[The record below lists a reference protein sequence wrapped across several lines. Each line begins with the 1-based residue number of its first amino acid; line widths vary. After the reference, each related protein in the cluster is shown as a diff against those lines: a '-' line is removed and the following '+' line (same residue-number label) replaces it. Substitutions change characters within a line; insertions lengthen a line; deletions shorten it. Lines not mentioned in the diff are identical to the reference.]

1 MPEVQAELFKD
12 VTYYIVGD
20 IDTKVID
27 LLNDGG
33 AKKDSY
39 LSEMVSHVI
48 ADDCTQNEYSEA
60 KELFELPVVT
70 SDWVKLSVLCQK
82 QLDLKLFSPDDVI
95 FSGVVACCSQ
105 LKQEDTNAL
114 WAMLTTNGGKCQQ
127 TLNKQCTHLITGDKQ
142 GAKFEEALKHEDIIK
157 IVCPDW
163 VTDSLEKKAR
173 QDESLYH
180 PKLLRA
186 PTDITTPP
194 SSPPPTTTS
203 TPPEPTPMDIEQ
215 QEEQAKQQ
223 AKQKLKAQALQQH
236 GRIHQKQEVS
246 VSRSPANQVIAQQLA
261 AAVLEKR
268 LAAEEGGPKARPS
281 AVSPVTANAK
291 QALAQMVSSRLQ
303 GTRPRQK
310 SPGRQAVPHAS
321 RSPGANPLMP
331 PMPNMQMPPLGLPS
345 FLPPEM
351 QRGMPRPLRN
361 ITNRAE
367 LPQTMPGMMPASNKA
382 NQRMPYS
389 PALPPGHRP
398 PPPRYVPPS
407 VGQQGQIRPPM
418 SMTASYWGHDPS
430 DNIPPEM
437 CLLGCV
443 FYITDYIKIVGQ
455 PKIDNWKKVI
465 EQYGGQVDTAY
476 SNRVTHLLCATQ
488 HTDVFHIAL
497 KDQRRVVTAFWLND
511 VLFKK
516 KMLPP
521 WQALHL
527 PIIYGENK
535 PCNNQLLC
543 VTNFDGEERLRVKQ
557 MITAIG
563 ARYTG
568 YMTHGNSA
576 VICGRPDGKKY
587 EKASEW
593 KVPVVNVQWLSDLV
607 LGHLDAL
614 KLPVN
619 PKYRILGQQDQFNL
633 DTSKVPHLM
642 VGWHVPLKIQKETW
656 KKAKLAQQSQENEM
670 HKDSSEP
677 AQKKQKLSI
686 EDPSVLQTATQ
697 PVIIFTGFPK
707 GQVRKYQM
715 LVSQLGGIPTE
726 NPRLCTHLV
735 APVLS
740 RTMKFFVAINVCKH
754 IVTGDWIEASVTQ
767 GTFVDETQYRLRDPT
782 TEKAMNCVLEDSL
795 KRAQT
800 KKLFE
805 GMSLYISPSVSPPA
819 SDLEKVVEAAGGE
832 VLKQRPPTQTF
843 NTHRD
848 ENGNM
853 KTVMITCE
861 NDVML
866 YKDLIAK
873 DIPIFNAEFILSG
886 VMRQTVDF
894 KSYQIDVH

>member
-1 MPEVQAELFKD
+1 MSDDQLFKD

-20 IDTKVID
+20 IDPKVIA

-48 ADDCTQNEYSEA
+48 ADDCTQSEYSEA
-60 KELFELPVVT
+60 RELFELPVVT
-70 SDWVKLSVLCQK
+70 SDWVRLSVECK
-82 QLDLKLFSPDDVI
+82 RQLELELFSPEDVI
-95 FSGVVACCSQ
+95 FSGVVACCSG
-105 LKQEDTNAL
+105 LTPEDSNAL
-114 WAMLTTNGGKCQQ
+114 WAMLTSNGGKCQQ
-127 TLNKQCTHLITGDKQ
+127 NLDKQCTHLITGNNL
-142 GAKFEEALKHEDIIK
+142 GAKYEEALKHEATIK

-163 VTDSLEKKAR
+163 VTDTLEKKER
-173 QDESLYH
+173 QDESQYH
-180 PKLLRA
+180 PKLLKS
-186 PTDITTPP
+186 PTDLATPP
-194 SSPPPTTTS
+194 STPQPAVNS

-236 GRIHQKQEVS
+236 GRIHQKQEVA
-246 VSRSPANQVIAQQLA
+246 VSRSPAN
-261 AAVLEKR
+261 
-268 LAAEEGGPKARPS
+268 
-281 AVSPVTANAK
+281 
-291 QALAQMVSSRLQ
+291 Q

-310 SPGRQAVPHAS
+310 SPARPTAPHTS
-321 RSPGANPLMP
+321 RSPGAMP
-331 PMPNMQMPPLGLPS
+331 PTMQPMPNMTPLGLPS

-351 QRGMPRPLRN
+351 QRPGMPRPLRN
-361 ITNRAE
+361 ITNRTE
-367 LPQTMPGMMPASNKA
+367 LPGNIPGMMPNSNKT
-382 NQRMPYS
+382 NQRMPFN
-389 PALPPGHRP
+389 PALPPSHRP

-407 VGQQGQIRPPM
+407 MSQQGQIRPSM
-418 SMTASYWGHDPS
+418 SLPATYWGHDPS
-430 DNIPPEM
+430 DNLPPEM

-443 FYITDYIKIVGQ
+443 FYITDYVKIVGQ
-455 PKIDNWKKVI
+455 SEIDKWKKVI
-465 EQYGGQVDTAY
+465 EQHGGQVDNAY

-511 VLFKK
+511 VLVKK

-521 WQALHL
+521 YQALHL

-535 PCNNQLLC
+535 PCSNQLLC
-543 VTNFDGEERLRVKQ
+543 VTNFDGDERLRVKQ
-557 MITAIG
+557 MIHAIG
-563 ARYTG
+563 AKYTG

-576 VICGRPDGKKY
+576 IICGRPNGTKY

-593 KVPVVNVQWLSDLV
+593 KIPVVNVQWLSDLV
-607 LGHLDAL
+607 LGHLEAL

-619 PKYRILGQQDQFNL
+619 PKYRVLGQENQFNL
-633 DTSKVPHLM
+633 DLSKVFHLM
-642 VGWHVPLKIQKETW
+642 VGWQVPLKIQKETW
-656 KKAKLAQQSQENEM
+656 KKAKRSQENE
-670 HKDSSEP
+670 KQKEDIDSEP
-677 AQKKQKLSI
+677 DLKKQKLSI
-686 EDPSVLQTATQ
+686 EDPSVIQNTTQ

-715 LVSQLGGIPTE
+715 IVNQLGGISTE

-735 APVLS
+735 APSLS
-740 RTMKFFVAINVCKH
+740 RTMKFFIAINVCKY
-754 IVTGDWIEASVTQ
+754 IVTGEWIEACVAQ
-767 GTFVDETQYRLRDPT
+767 GAFVVETPYKLRDEA
-782 TEKAMNCVLEDSL
+782 TEKTMNCVLEDSL
-795 KRAQT
+795 KRAQN

-805 GMSLYISPSVSPPA
+805 GMSFYISPTVSPPS
-819 SDLEKVVEAAGGE
+819 SDLEKIVEAAGGQ
-832 VLKQRPPTQTF
+832 VLKQRPNTQIF
-843 NTHRD
+843 SEHRD

-873 DIPIFNAEFILSG
+873 DIAIFNAEFILSG

>member
-1 MPEVQAELFKD
+1 MSDDPLFKD

-20 IDTKVID
+20 IDQKVIS

-48 ADDCTQNEYSEA
+48 ADDCTQSEYSEA
-60 KELFELPVVT
+60 RELFELPVVT
-70 SDWVKLSVLCQK
+70 SDWVRLSVACKK
-82 QLDLKLFSPDDVI
+82 QLNLELFSPEDVI
-95 FSGVVACCSQ
+95 FSGVIACCSE
-105 LKQEDTNAL
+105 LTLEDANAL

-127 TLNKQCTHLITGDKQ
+127 NLDKQCTHLITGNSH
-142 GAKFEEALKHEDIIK
+142 GAKYEEALKHEATIK

-163 VTDSLEKKAR
+163 VTDTLEKKER

-180 PKLLRA
+180 PKLLKS
-186 PTDITTPP
+186 PTDLATPP
-194 SSPPPTTTS
+194 STPPPAINT
-203 TPPEPTPMDIEQ
+203 TPPEPTPMDVEQ

-236 GRIHQKQEVS
+236 GRIHQKQEVA
-246 VSRSPANQVIAQQLA
+246 VSRSPAN
-261 AAVLEKR
+261 
-268 LAAEEGGPKARPS
+268 
-281 AVSPVTANAK
+281 
-291 QALAQMVSSRLQ
+291 Q

-310 SPGRQAVPHAS
+310 SPARPAMPHLS
-321 RSPGANPLMP
+321 RSPGAVPTMP
-331 PMPNMQMPPLGLPS
+331 QMLPIPNMPQMGLPS

-351 QRGMPRPLRN
+351 QRPGMPRPLRN
-361 ITNRAE
+361 ITNRTE
-367 LPQTMPGMMPASNKA
+367 LPGNMPGMMPNSIKT
-382 NQRMPYS
+382 NQRMPFN
-389 PALPPGHRP
+389 PALPPSHRP

-407 VGQQGQIRPPM
+407 SQQGQIRPSI
-418 SMTASYWGHDPS
+418 SMPATYWGHDPS
-430 DNIPPEM
+430 DNLPPEM

-443 FYITDYIKIVGQ
+443 FYITDYVKIVGQ
-455 PKIDNWKKVI
+455 SEIDKWKKVI
-465 EQYGGQVDTAY
+465 EQHGGQVDNAY

-511 VLFKK
+511 VLVKK

-521 WQALHL
+521 YQALHL

-535 PCNNQLLC
+535 PCSNQLLC
-543 VTNFDGEERLRVKQ
+543 VTNFDGDERLRVKQ
-557 MITAIG
+557 MIHAIG
-563 ARYTG
+563 AKYTG

-576 VICGRPDGKKY
+576 IICGRPNGTKY
-587 EKASEW
+587 DKASEW
-593 KVPVVNVQWLSDLV
+593 KIPVVNVQWLSDLV
-607 LGHLDAL
+607 LGHLEAL
-614 KLPVN
+614 KLPLN
-619 PKYRILGQQDQFNL
+619 PKYRVLGQENQFNL
-633 DTSKVPHLM
+633 DLSKVFHLM
-642 VGWHVPLKIQKETW
+642 VGWQVPLKIQKETW
-656 KKAKLAQQSQENEM
+656 KKFIPNQKVKRNQENE
-670 HKDSSEP
+670 KQKEDVDGEP
-677 AQKKQKLSI
+677 DLKKQKLSI
-686 EDPSVLQTATQ
+686 EDPSVIQNTTQ

-707 GQVRKYQM
+707 GQVRKFQTV
-715 LVSQLGGIPTE
+715 VSQLGGISTE

-735 APVLS
+735 APSLS

-754 IVTGDWIEASVTQ
+754 VVTGDWIEACLAQ
-767 GTFVDETQYRLRDPT
+767 GAFVDETPYKLKDEV
-782 TEKAMNCVLEDSL
+782 TEKTMNCVLEDSL

-805 GMSLYISPSVSPPA
+805 GMSFYISPSVSPPS
-819 SDLEKVVEAAGGE
+819 SDLEKIVEAAGGQI
-832 VLKQRPPTQTF
+832 LKQRPNTQIFTE
-843 NTHRD
+843 HKD

-873 DIPIFNAEFILSG
+873 DIAIFNAEFILSG

>member
-1 MPEVQAELFKD
+1 MSDDPLFKD

-20 IDTKVID
+20 IDQKVIS
-27 LLNDGG
+27 LLSDGG

-48 ADDCTQNEYSEA
+48 ADDCTQSEYSEA
-60 KELFELPVVT
+60 RELFELPVVT
-70 SDWVKLSVLCQK
+70 SDWLTL
-82 QLDLKLFSPDDVI
+82 
-95 FSGVVACCSQ
+95 
-105 LKQEDTNAL
+105 EDTNAL

-127 TLNKQCTHLITGDKQ
+127 NLDKQCTHLITGNSH
-142 GAKFEEALKHEDIIK
+142 GAKYEVALKHEATIK

-163 VTDSLEKKAR
+163 VTDTLEKKER

-180 PKLLRA
+180 PKLLKS
-186 PTDITTPP
+186 PTDLATPP
-194 SSPPPTTTS
+194 STPPPAINT
-203 TPPEPTPMDIEQ
+203 TPPEPTPMDVEQ

-236 GRIHQKQEVS
+236 GRIHQKQEVA

-268 LAAEEGGPKARPS
+268 LAAEEGGHKARPS
-281 AVSPVTANAK
+281 TSPVTANAK

-310 SPGRQAVPHAS
+310 SPARPAMPHLS
-321 RSPGANPLMP
+321 RSPGAVPTMP
-331 PMPNMQMPPLGLPS
+331 QMLPIPNMPQMGLPS

-351 QRGMPRPLRN
+351 QRPGMPRPLRN
-361 ITNRAE
+361 ITNRTE
-367 LPQTMPGMMPASNKA
+367 LPGNMPGMMPNSIKT
-382 NQRMPYS
+382 NQRMPFN
-389 PALPPGHRP
+389 PALPPSHRP

-407 VGQQGQIRPPM
+407 MSQQGQIRPSI
-418 SMTASYWGHDPS
+418 SMPATYWGHDPS
-430 DNIPPEM
+430 DNLPPEM

-443 FYITDYIKIVGQ
+443 FYITDYVKIVGQ
-455 PKIDNWKKVI
+455 SEIDKWKKVI
-465 EQYGGQVDTAY
+465 EQHGGQVDNAY

-511 VLFKK
+511 VLVKK

-521 WQALHL
+521 YQALHL

-535 PCNNQLLC
+535 PCSNQLLC
-543 VTNFDGEERLRVKQ
+543 VTNFDGDERLRVKQ
-557 MITAIG
+557 MIHAIG
-563 ARYTG
+563 AKYTG

-576 VICGRPDGKKY
+576 IICGRPNGTKY
-587 EKASEW
+587 DKASEW
-593 KVPVVNVQWLSDLV
+593 KIPVVNVQWLSDLV
-607 LGHLDAL
+607 LGHLEAL
-614 KLPVN
+614 KLPLN
-619 PKYRILGQQDQFNL
+619 PKYRVLGQENQFNL
-633 DTSKVPHLM
+633 DLSKVFHLM
-642 VGWHVPLKIQKETW
+642 
-656 KKAKLAQQSQENEM
+656 
-670 HKDSSEP
+670 
-677 AQKKQKLSI
+677 
-686 EDPSVLQTATQ
+686 DPSVIQNTTQ

-707 GQVRKYQM
+707 GQVRKFQTV
-715 LVSQLGGIPTE
+715 VSQLGGISTE

-735 APVLS
+735 APSLS

-754 IVTGDWIEASVTQ
+754 VVTGDWIEACLAQ
-767 GTFVDETQYRLRDPT
+767 GAFVDETPYKLKDEV
-782 TEKAMNCVLEDSL
+782 TEKTMNCVLEDSL

-805 GMSLYISPSVSPPA
+805 GMSFYISPSVSPPS
-819 SDLEKVVEAAGGE
+819 SDLEKIVEAAGGQI
-832 VLKQRPPTQTF
+832 LKQRPNTQIFTE
-843 NTHRD
+843 HKD

-873 DIPIFNAEFILSG
+873 DIAIFNAEFILSG